1 MKRLLL
7 ISVLVLCQL
16 MVNAQNI
23 YCVALNPT
31 PKVTSIKPSSV
42 DMSPK
47 IIRVI
52 VYFPLKDS
60 GINNNFT
67 ETTDCYGKV
76 NSYTGY
82 WFAETLIER
91 TNLSLKKNVAMRQY
105 LRKYTKGSDLGIP
118 QVNDINIQ
126 LELAGVV
133 FFRDN
138 MLYHVGK
145 DSKNRDILT
154 VSSNMNVATGKIS
167 NTNLK
172 DAINIFVYPEIDGNG
187 GHGLSD
193 GMSVCLIDGV
203 KNTYDSYKNDCNNGG
218 NGLWYFESLG
228 RLMSHEIGHCLNL
241 HHPKM
246 SSMGEKCSKND
257 LTCGYDDGLT
267 DTPTYPELI
276 QDGWKDPYAWNNNEK
291 EGIVASNNVMDY
303 NASQASWTPQ
313 QIAMV
318 HKTIIDRAKSGRY
331 LYPTSFCTNS
341 ATTPSAIDNINSVI
355 VAKTVTSK
363 NTKVKSGKA
372 LYVNCDEFTVTGP
385 FEVEKGAVLDVK

>member
-1 MKRLLL
+1 MKRSLL

-31 PKVTSIKPSSV
+31 PKATSIKPSSV

-105 LRKYTKGSDLGIP
+105 LRKYTEGSDLGIP

-133 FFRDN
+133 
-138 MLYHVGK
+138 
-145 DSKNRDILT
+145 
-154 VSSNMNVATGKIS
+154 
-167 NTNLK
+167 
-172 DAINIFVYPEIDGNG
+172 
-187 GHGLSD
+187 
-193 GMSVCLIDGV
+193 
-203 KNTYDSYKNDCNNGG
+203 
-218 NGLWYFESLG
+218 
-228 RLMSHEIGHCLNL
+228 
-241 HHPKM
+241 
-246 SSMGEKCSKND
+246 
-257 LTCGYDDGLT
+257 
-267 DTPTYPELI
+267 
-276 QDGWKDPYAWNNNEK
+276 
-291 EGIVASNNVMDY
+291 
-303 NASQASWTPQ
+303 
-313 QIAMV
+313 
-318 HKTIIDRAKSGRY
+318 
-331 LYPTSFCTNS
+331 
-341 ATTPSAIDNINSVI
+341 
-355 VAKTVTSK
+355 
-363 NTKVKSGKA
+363 
-372 LYVNCDEFTVTGP
+372 
-385 FEVEKGAVLDVK
+385 